1 MADYPISNVPR
12 RVQYVNSGVGPYAF
26 AFEVLTQTDIAV
38 YRGSTK
44 LVLTTDYTV
53 TINANGTGSVT
64 LVAAG
69 TGNITIVGARAIQR
83 SSDYTTGGDLFASTL
98 NTDLD
103 SQTIFSQQLAED
115 VDLSI
120 KVPVYAPSA
129 TGLTVNPEA
138 NKILGWD
145 STGAN
150 LINIDASTLAS
161 IAVYAT
167 AYADVFVSNG
177 ATVAYTLTRNPGSI
191 YNLDISTD
199 GVTQEPIR
207 DYLLSGSVVT
217 FTSAMPLN
225 SRIVIKYKEGLPNV
239 TADSQDIRYL
249 PASSSTIRNVQAKLR
264 ETVSILDF
272 GGVGDG
278 ATDNTAA
285 MQAAH
290 NTGKVVYYPAGEYR
304 FSNTINVAL
313 GGILGSG
320 LGTTFLV
327 STNTSNSNL
336 FNYTGTTA
344 GYFSGFQIQAPLAKT
359 AGAAF
364 EVVTATN
371 DNAYSVFENVN
382 FNQLPVGISFT
393 KARLFK
399 IIGCNFISYTVAGCL
414 VANTDNNDAGDS
426 VISNS
431 TFYGGSPTAH
441 GIVQYSSGGLKI
453 IGNKFNDGATA
464 YFLNYT
470 VTSATSILII
480 DGNSIENMV
489 SAAISLQSSV
499 ASSFTFNFVAISNNE
514 IAICANGITT
524 DTTGF
529 ISEMSVTG
537 NVINVSA
544 SGAAIA
550 LVKVNNFT
558 IGENTFNGPGGTV
571 GINLD
576 TCTNG
581 KIGSNSYATA
591 TPYAIFTST
600 VAVQKDEQT
609 GSVTTGLA
617 TLGLGAL
624 YNSAATTVTFP
635 TPFKIAPTK
644 ADIQLIADSGTGAI
658 GGIVSSTSTTNFVF
672 NAISTNNSVAPII
685 NWKAFGT
692 L

>member
-1 MADYPISNVPR
+1 
-12 RVQYVNSGVGPYAF
+12 
-26 AFEVLTQTDIAV
+26 
-38 YRGSTK
+38 
-44 LVLTTDYTV
+44 LTT
-53 TINANGTGSVT
+53 
-64 LVAAG
+64 AG

-98 NTDLD
+98 NADLD
-103 SQTIFSQQLAED
+103 SQTIYSQQLAENLD
-115 VDLSI
+115 RTI
-120 KVPVYAPSA
+120 KIPI
-129 TGLTVNPEA
+129 T
-138 NKILGWD
+138 
-145 STGAN
+145 
-150 LINIDASTLAS
+150 DASTLNMQLPTAS
-161 IAVYAT
+161 SRANKVFGFT
-167 AYADVFVSNG
+167 ASGQPTVSTT
-177 ATVAYTLTRNPGSI
+177 TVAQ
-191 YNLDISTD
+191 LDAAVSSFVNTT
-199 GVTQEPIR
+199 G
-207 DYLLSGSVVT
+207 
-217 FTSAMPLN
+217 N
-225 SRIVIKYKEGLPNV
+225 N
-239 TADSQDIRYL
+239 
-249 PASSSTIRNVQAKLR
+249 ASSIVYTPGGSGAVQTTVQTKLR
-264 ETVSILDF
+264 EVVSILDF

>member
-1 MADYPISNVPR
+1 
-12 RVQYVNSGVGPYAF
+12 
-26 AFEVLTQTDIAV
+26 
-38 YRGSTK
+38 
-44 LVLTTDYTV
+44 
-53 TINANGTGSVT
+53 
-64 LVAAG
+64 
-69 TGNITIVGARAIQR
+69 
-83 SSDYTTGGDLFASTL
+83 
-98 NTDLD
+98 
-103 SQTIFSQQLAED
+103 
-115 VDLSI
+115 
-120 KVPVYAPSA
+120 
-129 TGLTVNPEA
+129 
-138 NKILGWD
+138 
-145 STGAN
+145 
-150 LINIDASTLAS
+150 
-161 IAVYAT
+161 
-167 AYADVFVSNG
+167 
-177 ATVAYTLTRNPGSI
+177 
-191 YNLDISTD
+191 
-199 GVTQEPIR
+199 
-207 DYLLSGSVVT
+207 
-217 FTSAMPLN
+217 
-225 SRIVIKYKEGLPNV
+225 
-239 TADSQDIRYL
+239 
-249 PASSSTIRNVQAKLR
+249 LR
-264 ETVSILDF
+264 EVVSILDF